1 MRRLADYK
9 VLYRLDRVSRIGGFA
24 EVFPATRKADGTRV
38 ALKRPRTVPQATERL
53 QREIEVQSTLP
64 HPNIMPIID
73 ADPDKHWFVMPFA
86 DGNLEDLRDGVDE
99 EELANLLM
107 GAADALAVAHELGHV
122 HRDLTPP
129 NILALPNQ
137 QGGRKWVI
145 ADWGLVTRRYST
157 GSIPLTR
164 AGTPLG
170 TDGFAAPEVMA
181 DGRSATPAAD
191 VYSLG
196 RIAEWYLTG
205 KIPVVGTRVLPDGD
219 KIHWRSFVRACTE
232 SEASRRADLANFRTL
247 LDEVFTLVPRHP
259 SERAHDMVTGI
270 LRGQPAAVSELFR
283 LAADHPENAEVY
295 LDELAR
301 LPPSTLR
308 DWAHRDPEGAA
319 ETACQMCEHL
329 IRDASWKDRD
339 AEYARTPLSFV
350 QEILMGLAVQGVM
363 GPVEDVAQD
372 FFRADLKWN
381 SPSQRTRVREWLADL
396 DGEVATVIARVMI
409 RNAAIAEYYR
419 PLKTRHAQLAS
430 LLAAARGA
438 AAVTT

>member
-1 MRRLADYK
+1 LADYK
-9 VLYRLDRVSRIGGFA
+9 ELYRLDRTSRKGGFA
-24 EVFPATRKADGTRV
+24 EVFLATRKTDGIRV
-38 ALKRPRTVPQATERL
+38 ALKRPRRVPKATERL

-73 ADPDKHWFVMPFA
+73 ADPDKHWFVMPPA
-86 DGNLEDLRDGVDE
+86 DGNLEDLRDEVDE
-99 EELANLLM
+99 EELAGLLM

-129 NILALPNQ
+129 NILALPTQ
-137 QGGRKWVI
+137 QAGRKWVI
-145 ADWGLVTRRYST
+145 ADWGLVTRRYGT
-157 GSIPLTR
+157 GSIPLTK

-170 TDGFAAPEVMA
+170 TEGFAAPEVLA

-205 KIPVVGTRVLPDGD
+205 QIPAVGARVLPDGD

-232 SEASRRADLANFRTL
+232 HETSRRADLATFRTL
-247 LDEVFTLVPRHP
+247 LDEVFTLVPGP
-259 SERAHDMVTGI
+259 PAERAHDMVTGI
-270 LRGQPAAVSELFR
+270 LRGQPVALSELFR
-283 LAADHPENAEVY
+283 LAADHPEDAEAY

-319 ETACQMCEHL
+319 MTACQMCEHL
-329 IRDASWKDRD
+329 TRDASWKDRD

-350 QEILMGLAVQGVM
+350 QETLMDLAAQGALGL
-363 GPVEDVAQD
+363 VEDVAQD
-372 FFRADLKWN
+372 FFRADLKWGW
-381 SPSQRTRVREWLADL
+381 PSQRTRVREWLADL
-396 DGEVATVIARVMI
+396 DGEMATVIARVMT
-409 RNAAIAEYYR
+409 RNSAIAEYYR
-419 PLKTRHAQLAS
+419 PLKARHAQLAS
-430 LLAAARGA
+430 LLAGRP
-438 AAVTT
+438 AVPPP